1 MYIIVRVHKNFGK
14 WEIVPG
20 YPPTIIHPSYAH
32 ACEEAHRLAGAHP
45 GVHFAVFEF
54 DKAAVCAVTPVDW
67 IKL

>member
-1 MYIIVRVHKNFGK
+1 MYIIVRIHQDNGRWK
-14 WEIVPG
+14 IVPS
-20 YPPTIIHPSYAH
+20 YIPTIIHSNYAH

-54 DKAAVCAVTPVDW
+54 DKAAVCAVTPPEW